1 MRNSAMR
8 KIWIPAL
15 ALLAA
20 CGPAKVAEKPKP
32 PVPAPEQFSVRF
44 ETSKGDIVVAVNRA
58 WAPLGADRFYELVQ
72 EKFYDEQ
79 KFFRV
84 VRGFVAQWGI
94 HKDPK
99 TNRLWAGREIVDDP
113 VKQSNLRGTLTFATR
128 GPNTRS
134 TQLFFN
140 LRDNAALDRDGFAP
154 IGKVTEGLAVL
165 DQLAFVYGDIA
176 PLGPGPDP
184 KLAQQEGNAY
194 FERTWPR
201 LDTIKKVTVVR

>member
-1 MRNSAMR
+1 MR

-176 PLGPGPDP
+176 PLGPGP

>member
-1 MRNSAMR
+1 MRNSWLIAVS
-8 KIWIPAL
+8 
-15 ALLAA
+15 LLAA
-20 CGPAKVAEKPKP
+20 CGPAKVAEKPKE
-32 PVPAPEQFSVRF
+32 PVRAPEEFKAKF
-44 ETSKGDIVVAVNRA
+44 ETSKGDIVVTVNRA
-58 WAPLGADRFYELVQ
+58 SAPLGADRFYELVQ

-99 TNRLWAGREIVDDP
+99 VNRLWAAREIVDDP
-113 VKQSNLRGTLTFATR
+113 VKERNVRGTITFATR

-140 LRDNAALDRDGFAP
+140 LRDNTSLDSQGFAP
-154 IGKVTEGLAVL
+154 FGKVTEGLEVL

-176 PLGPGPDP
+176 PRGPGPDP
-184 KLAQQEGNAY
+184 QLAQQEGNAY

-201 LDTIKKVTVVR
+201 LDTIKRVTIVP

>member
-1 MRNSAMR
+1 MRNS
-8 KIWIPAL
+8 WIAVV

-20 CGPAKVAEKPKP
+20 CGPAKVAEKPKA
-32 PVPAPEQFSVRF
+32 PVRAPEQFQVRF
-44 ETSKGDIVVAVNRA
+44 ETTKGDIVVAVNRA

-72 EKFYDEQ
+72 EGFYNEQ
-79 KFFRV
+79 KFYRV

-113 VKQSNLRGTLTFATR
+113 VKQSNVRGTLTFATR

-184 KLAQQEGNAY
+184 KLAQKEGNAY

-201 LDTIKKVTVVR
+201 LDTIKKVTLVP